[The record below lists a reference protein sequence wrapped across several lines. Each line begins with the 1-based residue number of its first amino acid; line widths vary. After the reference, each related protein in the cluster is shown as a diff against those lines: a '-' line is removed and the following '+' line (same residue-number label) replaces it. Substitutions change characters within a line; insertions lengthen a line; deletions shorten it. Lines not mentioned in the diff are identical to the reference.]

1 MGIRDIDFS
10 LPAIHLPVRDYMLL
24 FVNKIVMTCYCI
36 SFASQDGQIPLGVSC
51 HYYFHIL
58 PPLLISYSFHNA
70 GIACWFTHPRTPG
83 PFQPSLSSTFLSDS
97 VSVICSPETE

>member
-36 SFASQDGQIPLGVSC
+36 SFASQDGQIPLGC
-51 HYYFHIL
+51 
-58 PPLLISYSFHNA
+58 
-70 GIACWFTHPRTPG
+70 
-83 PFQPSLSSTFLSDS
+83 
-97 VSVICSPETE
+97 